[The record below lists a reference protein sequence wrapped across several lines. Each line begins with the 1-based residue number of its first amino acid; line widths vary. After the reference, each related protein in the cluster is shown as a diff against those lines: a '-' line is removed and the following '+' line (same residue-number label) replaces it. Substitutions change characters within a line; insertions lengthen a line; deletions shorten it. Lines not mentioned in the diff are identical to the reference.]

1 MKIVRRL
8 PILRLVA
15 IAKLALV
22 AKKHLEQLTPAERKR
37 LAQLAARPHRL
48 TPKER
53 KDLRR
58 LVGKLDARAFAGS
71 AADSFSPVPLPR
83 RLTKARY

>member
-1 MKIVRRL
+1 VKVIRRL

-22 AKKHLEQLTPAERKR
+22 AKKHLEHLTPAERRR
-37 LAQLAARPHRL
+37 LAKLARRPRSL
-48 TPKER
+48 TPKQQRE
-53 KDLRR
+53 LRR
-58 LVGKLDARAFAGS
+58 LVGKIDLRAFAGS
-71 AADSFSPVPLPR
+71 TADSFSPLPLPR

>member
-1 MKIVRRL
+1 MKVIRRL

-22 AKKHLEQLTPAERKR
+22 VKKHMEHLTPAERRR
-37 LAQLAARPHRL
+37 LARLASRPHKL
-48 TPKER
+48 KPKER

-58 LVGKLDARAFAGS
+58 LVSKLDARAFAGS
-71 AADSFSPVPLPR
+71 AADRFSPLPLPR

>member
-22 AKKHLEQLTPAERKR
+22 AKKHMEQLKPAERRR
-37 LAQLAARPHRL
+37 LARLVSRPHKLSPR
-48 TPKER
+48 ER
-53 KDLRR
+53 KELRR
-58 LVGKLDARAFAGS
+58 LVSKLDTRAFAGS
-71 AADSFSPVPLPR
+71 AADSFSPLPLPR